1 MNQPAQSVPIIESQS
16 HKFSLA
22 EQDIIYYLSHR
33 MKFVGI
39 FNLISVGILGFSGL
53 FMLFVKPLIGIIYLL
68 CVIPGVFIGI
78 WTIDASNSFKMII
91 DLSGAEIIDLMS
103 ALGSLRKLYNL
114 QFWIIVVALGFCAL
128 AIVIGVLFI
137 VLARV

>member
-1 MNQPAQSVPIIESQS
+1 MNQTVQPTIESQS

-39 FNLISVGILGFSGL
+39 FNLISVGILGLSGL

-68 CVIPGVFIGI
+68 CVIPGVLIGI

-91 DLSGAEIIDLMS
+91 DVSGAEIIDLMS
-103 ALGSLRKLYNL
+103 ALESLRKVYNL
-114 QFWIIVVALGFCAL
+114 QFWIIVV
-128 AIVIGVLFI
+128 VLSLFVLSI
-137 VLARV
+137 VLGIIIILGRS